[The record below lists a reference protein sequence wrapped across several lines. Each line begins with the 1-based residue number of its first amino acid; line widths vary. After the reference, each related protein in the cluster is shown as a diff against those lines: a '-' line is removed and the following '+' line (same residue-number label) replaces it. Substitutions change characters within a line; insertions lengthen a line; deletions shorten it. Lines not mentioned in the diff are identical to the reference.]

1 VLILRV
7 PTIGCGLAR
16 PCDFSML
23 EGAGM
28 QPTGKAVRAD
38 ARMPTSQ
45 NRDMGHPVGSERL
58 FVACETVSV
67 VDESYRRSIDRAES
81 GLRLE

>member
-1 VLILRV
+1 LILRV

-28 QPTGKAVRAD
+28 QPAGKRFALTREC
-38 ARMPTSQ
+38 P
-45 NRDMGHPVGSERL
+45 HLKIE
-58 FVACETVSV
+58 
-67 VDESYRRSIDRAES
+67 I
-81 GLRLE
+81 